1 MSLSNFFK
9 RMAGQSDE
17 PSIHLDLKKPAQP
30 AKGQDGQSVAG
41 APGKERRHSVRV
53 SLPGLEA
60 RLKGDRALPVKDLS
74 VTGAGLAFAGKRVKA
89 GTTFHVTLAAG
100 ETVFAEN
107 LKVKVVRH
115 DQGVLG
121 VAWQELDRHQDEGL
135 HKIVLEAQKRQASL
149 RKSR

>member
-1 MSLSNFFK
+1 MSLSDFFK
-9 RMAGQSDE
+9 RMAGQGGE
-17 PSIHLDLKKPAQP
+17 PSIHLDLKAPAQP
-30 AKGQDGQSVAG
+30 ATGQDGRAATG
-41 APGKERRHSVRV
+41 APAKERRHSVRV

-60 RLKGDRALPVKDLS
+60 RLKGERRLPVRDVS
-74 VTGAGLAFAGKRVKA
+74 VTGAALAFAGKRVKA
-89 GTTFHVTLAAG
+89 GTTFRVTLASG
-100 ETVFAEN
+100 ETVFAEG

-121 VAWQELDRHQDEGL
+121 VTWQELDRHQDEGL